1 MDSLRAPA
9 GGGKARS
16 GSGTA
21 VEGMIVTTRA
31 SLTAAFVAACLT
43 GTACGPLRLDA
54 TPEVRGTIVAVSAES
69 VQVRHKSG
77 GIFQV
82 ALTRD
87 TQIIQNS
94 RIVDRTLC
102 PGLRTTVR
110 LVGRAQ
116 FTASSVTVW
125 SGRCR

>member
-1 MDSLRAPA
+1 M
-9 GGGKARS
+9 
-16 GSGTA
+16 
-21 VEGMIVTTRA
+21 TTRT
-31 SLTAAFVAACLT
+31 SLTGALVAACLT
-43 GTACGPLRLDA
+43 ATACGPLRLDA

-69 VQVRHKSG
+69 VQVRHKTG
-77 GIFQV
+77 GIYRV

-94 RIVDRTLC
+94 RIVELTLC
-102 PGLRTTVR
+102 PGLRATVR
-110 LVGRAQ
+110 LVGRVQ